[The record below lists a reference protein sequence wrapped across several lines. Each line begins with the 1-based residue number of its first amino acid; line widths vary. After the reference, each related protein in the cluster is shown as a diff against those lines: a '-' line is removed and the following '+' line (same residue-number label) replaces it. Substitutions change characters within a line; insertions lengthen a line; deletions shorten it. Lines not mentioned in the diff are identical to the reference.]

1 MELQEIDDR
10 LKNLAKDIKELEG
23 KKNGYLFMENLL
35 LEQEKLI
42 EKVQEGKWREKRLV
56 KNLVATVRQDSS
68 FSQKVLPQD
77 YFEIFWRL

>member
-42 EKVQEGKWREKRLV
+42 EKVCQTFLLSLGS
-56 KNLVATVRQDSS
+56 N
-68 FSQKVLPQD
+68 
-77 YFEIFWRL
+77 